1 IQDTLAARVAEGLRL
16 KLTAEE
22 QEKIERL
29 PTRDAEAWEFY
40 LRGRDLLFRYILSS
54 FDDADLE
61 EAIRMFNEA
70 VGKDPL
76 FAMAHAALGRC
87 YVHHAQGYGGAE
99 YFLLAERALRRAL
112 ELDPGLVEAR
122 LQMVHVDLH
131 QGNKDRAH
139 ETVAALLKEE
149 VLAQHP
155 HLDGVQPVLAWC
167 LSAKGDHEGAR
178 ALITDRVKETAAADH
193 DISFWLASF
202 YAMEGMSDE
211 AVEWVRRAIRL
222 GNENYPLFA
231 DSSKLDRLRSDPRF
245 QEILTELKRLWDE
258 RRARDQVGIA

>member
-1 IQDTLAARVAEGLRL
+1 
-16 KLTAEE
+16 
-22 QEKIERL
+22 
-29 PTRDAEAWEFY
+29 
-40 LRGRDLLFRYILSS
+40 
-54 FDDADLE
+54 
-61 EAIRMFNEA
+61 M
-70 VGKDPL
+70 
-76 FAMAHAALGRC
+76 
-87 YVHHAQGYGGAE
+87 
-99 YFLLAERALRRAL
+99 
-112 ELDPGLVEAR
+112 
-122 LQMVHVDLH
+122 
-131 QGNKDRAH
+131 
-139 ETVAALLKEE
+139 
-149 VLAQHP
+149 
-155 HLDGVQPVLAWC
+155 LAWC